1 MIMLL
6 VIASEDLVQLQS
18 NYLKPNRKE
27 VNYLNILF
35 LDLSTK
41 STGYCVSNSE
51 GEMLGYGLLTA
62 ASDNN
67 LNRVKK
73 IQA

>member
-41 STGYCVSNSE
+41 STGYCVSNNE
-51 GEMLGYGLLTA
+51 GEMLNYGLLTA
-62 ASDNN
+62 TSSNN
-67 LNRVKK
+67 LDRIQK
-73 IQA
+73 IQD